1 MSAQSVIDLP
11 TFEALKEAMG
21 ADYIDELV
29 QAYFEET
36 PQLLSKLQQALA
48 RQDCDAFRQ
57 AAHSIKSTSNSFG
70 ALQFG
75 LLAKELE
82 LMGREE
88 RLDGAAD
95 KVDVL
100 AADYRLV
107 RKALEELSH
116 AS

>member
-1 MSAQSVIDLP
+1 MSAQSVIDLA

-21 ADYIDELV
+21 ADYIGELV

-48 RQDCDAFRQ
+48 RQDCEAFRQ

-75 LLAKELE
+75 VLAKELE
-82 LMGREE
+82 LMGREA
-88 RLDGAAD
+88 RLDDAAG
-95 KVDVL
+95 KVDALV
-100 AADYRLV
+100 AGYRLV
-107 RKALEELSH
+107 QEALEELSH